1 MTPEQNV
8 IHKRFMNFRERFRE
22 SEIEFLSLIQEA
34 ERTRLHRSLGCS
46 SVFKYAVD
54 ILAFSESVA
63 YTYISVARK
72 ALEFPELIDSGLSVS
87 KASRIVSTLTKE
99 NSAELIKFAL
109 NNSSQMIDREV
120 ARINPR
126 SGRER
131 IKPLSDEFFE
141 IKVRVSK
148 DFPDL
153 VERVQALQAQRRK
166 AAGLGAALEAGLR
179 EYLRR
184 YDPVQKAERAWKR
197 REKADQAQEERLES
211 DVSQVDKLCLN
222 RVRKPLSAARK
233 HEVFA
238 RDQGRCTH
246 TDARGRRC
254 GSDRWVDI
262 HHIRPISQGGGNE
275 LDNLTT
281 VCSFHHDLIH
291 EKAWIATVGP
301 DGEGARSPIASS

>member
-1 MTPEQNV
+1 MTTEQNI
-8 IHKRFMNFRERFRE
+8 IHKKFMNFRERFRE
-22 SEIEFLSLIQEA
+22 NEIEFLGLIQEA
-34 ERTRLHRSLGCS
+34 ERTRLHRSLGCT

-72 ALEFPELIDSGLSVS
+72 ALEFPELVDSGLSVS
-87 KASRIVSTLTKE
+87 KASRIVSVLTKE
-99 NSAELIKFAL
+99 NSEELIHFAL

-126 SGRER
+126 GGRER

-141 IKVRVSK
+141 IKIRVSK

-153 VERVQALQAQRRK
+153 VQRVQALQAQRRK
-166 AAGLGAALEAGLR
+166 ASGLGAAIEAGLR

-184 YDPVQKAERAWKR
+184 HDPVQKAERAWKR
-197 REKADQAQEERLES
+197 REKVDQAEAEPSQLGAGPTEE
-211 DVSQVDKLCLN
+211 LCLN

-246 TDARGRRC
+246 TDSRGRRC

-262 HHIRPISQGGGNE
+262 HHIRPVSQGGGNE

-291 EKAWIATVGP
+291 EQAWTGTARP
-301 DGEGARSPIASS
+301 DGSLAQSPNVSS